1 MHKND
6 RRENMEEVLRASALE
21 QARLLRTREVS
32 AEELSGAYLRR
43 IESKNETLSAF
54 VQVIARRAVRSAQQ
68 KDRIL
73 AKRGGDPLPPFFGVP
88 VGVKDLNL
96 VRGTFTR
103 VGSRAFRYFLS
114 PIDDRSAA
122 QIRRGGFVI
131 LGKLATSELGALPVT
146 EPDIHP
152 PTRNPWDLD
161 RTAGGSSG
169 GSGAAVAAGLLPI
182 AHGSDGAGSI
192 RIPAS
197 FCNLYGIKPSRG
209 RVRDPFGADDKH
221 ALPTCGPLARTVED
235 AAAML
240 DVLAGISVGSP
251 HWAPPPE
258 RPFLELARRDPAKLR
273 IRFTTHS
280 PLANAT
286 PEIDD
291 TVRRVAK
298 VLSGLGHHVDEGPPP
313 EGSLE
318 EFLPLWQQLVGTV
331 PVVRRSLLQPVTR
344 WLHEAGKRLDRADV
358 LRQQEV
364 LARRVRD
371 WFGDADLW
379 LTPTVPVPPPKIGAW
394 KDLDPERAFGEAA
407 VLGAFT
413 AVFNVSGQ
421 PAASVPAGISSGGHP
436 IGVQIAGRPNADGL
450 VLSVSRQLEQVMPWA
465 GRTPPN

>member
-1 MHKND
+1 MHRNAPSEPLGD
-6 RRENMEEVLRASALE
+6 VLRASALE
-21 QARLLRTREVS
+21 QARLLRAREVS
-32 AEELSGAYLRR
+32 SEELVRAYLGR
-43 IESKNETLSAF
+43 IEAKNGTLSAF
-54 VQVIARRAVRSAQQ
+54 VEVIARRAIQSAQQ
-68 KDRIL
+68 KDRL
-73 AKRGGDPLPPFFGVP
+73 LGKKRGEPLPPFFGVP
-88 VGVKDLNL
+88 IGIKDLNL

-103 VGSRAFRYFLS
+103 AGSRAFRYFIS

-122 QIRRGGFVI
+122 QLRRGGFVI

-152 PTRNPWDLD
+152 PTRNPWDLT

-209 RVRDPFGADDKH
+209 RVRDPYGANDEN

-240 DVLAGISVGSP
+240 DVLAGITVGSP
-251 HWAPPPE
+251 HWAPAPE
-258 RPFLELARRDPAKLR
+258 EPFLELARRVPGRCR
-273 IRFTTHS
+273 IRFTTRS

-286 PEIDD
+286 PEIEDA
-291 TVRRVAK
+291 VQRVAR
-298 VLSGLGHHVDEGPPP
+298 VLSGLGHHVEEGPPP
-313 EGSLE
+313 EGSLD
-318 EFLPLWQQLVGTV
+318 EFLPLWQHLVGTV
-331 PVVRRSLLQPVTR
+331 PVLRSSVLQPVTR
-344 WLHEAGKRLDRADV
+344 WLHQAGKGLRRADV
-358 LRQQEV
+358 LHQQQL
-364 LARRVRD
+364 LAGRIAE
-371 WFGDADLW
+371 WFGNADLA

-394 KDLDPERAFGEAA
+394 KDLEPERAFGEAA

-436 IGVQIAGRPNADGL
+436 IGIQLAGRANADGL
-450 VLSVSRQLEQVMPWA
+450 VLSVSKQLEQAMPWA
-465 GRTPPN
+465 DRTPPN